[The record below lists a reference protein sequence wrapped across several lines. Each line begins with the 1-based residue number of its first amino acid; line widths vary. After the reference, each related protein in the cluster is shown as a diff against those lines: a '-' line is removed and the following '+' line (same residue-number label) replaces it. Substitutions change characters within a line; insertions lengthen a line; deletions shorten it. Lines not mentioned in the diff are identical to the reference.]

1 MTKMPRDYQIART
14 AKDGLEPVKKPT
26 ELDIA
31 WAAGIYEGEGSCNTP
46 TKHKS
51 AFTVQITQKDP
62 EFLYKLRD
70 LFGGSVKGYDNGGFW
85 IHHWRTSG
93 NKGRAFLGAIYPF
106 LTVRRKSQIDA
117 TGARIFLNDAAHL
130 VATPRISPECQIYSS
145 LWTWIEQKEVE
156 SRKQAKE
163 HKTKRMDK
171 HYADKSKDQA
181 WMEKRR
187 LATARWRAE
196 NKIKEQQSNVLE
208 MKKIA

>member
-1 MTKMPRDYQIART
+1 MQRDYQIARV
-14 AKDGLEPVKKPT
+14 AKDGLDPVRKPT

-31 WAAGIYEGEGSCNTP
+31 WAAGIYEGEGSCNTAV
-46 TKHKS
+46 KHKS

-93 NKGRAFLGAIYPF
+93 NKARVFLGSIYPF
-106 LTVRRKSQIDA
+106 LTVRRKTQIDA
-117 TGARIFLNDAAHL
+117 TGARYFLNDAAHL
-130 VATPRISPECQIYSS
+130 ISAQRTSPECPIYSS
-145 LWTWIEQKEVE
+145 LWEWIEQKEVE

-163 HKTKRMDK
+163 FKTKRMNQ
-171 HYADKSKDQA
+171 HYAENSKNPDF
-181 WMEKRR
+181 MEKRR
-187 LATARWRAE
+187 QWTAAWRAR
-196 NKIKEQQSNVLE
+196 KKQEQQNVVE

>member
-1 MTKMPRDYQIART
+1 MKRDYQIART
-14 AKDGLEPVKKPT
+14 AKEGLEPVRKPT

-31 WAAGIYEGEGSCNTP
+31 WAAGIYEGEGSCNT
-46 TKHKS
+46 TVKHKT

-62 EFLYKLRD
+62 EFLYRLRD

-93 NKGRAFLGAIYPF
+93 NKARTFLGSIYPF
-106 LTVRRKSQIDA
+106 LTVRRKAQIDA
-117 TGARIFLNDAAHL
+117 TGARYFLNDAAHL
-130 VATPRISPECQIYSS
+130 ISAQRTSVECPIYSS
-145 LWTWIEQKEVE
+145 LWKWIEEKEVE

-163 HKTKRMDK
+163 YKTKRMNQ
-171 HYADKSKDQA
+171 HYADKSKDKV

-187 LATARWRAE
+187 LATAKWRAE
-196 NKIKEQQSNVLE
+196 KKNKEQQSNVLE